1 VPSLPGTGCP
11 SAGFCWMHLPRLTD
25 AYWDD
30 MGLDLSVS
38 ALGQLFL
45 DTYINNSRWEDTNE
59 ATPSCNEW
67 AKAPAK

>member
-1 VPSLPGTGCP
+1 
-11 SAGFCWMHLPRLTD
+11 MHLPRLTD